1 LFKAQIL
8 NSPLVINIL
17 LPLADIF
24 LSLKLVDYHA
34 QPLFLHEQ
42 QNIPMAQT
50 VAEKFLKDSAS
61 KSFDLQH
68 RQIINNNIDKYE
80 HAFEKGKS
88 KFLDLENSKIKAN
101 LIKWKVIENLDR
113 YLLDFESNFTAHGG
127 KVIWANDAEE
137 AREEIWKIM
146 EQHQAK
152 SVVKSKSMATEE
164 IELNHF
170 LEKKNIETIESD
182 LGEFIIQLLGQKPYH
197 FVTPAMH
204 LSLEEIA
211 KLFHEKFDTPLEAT
225 AEELTMKARE
235 ILREKYTQADMGIT
249 GANFLLADTGAIAI
263 TENEGNARLTT
274 TFPKVHIAVVGIEKI
289 LPSIND
295 LDLFWPLLAT
305 HGTGQNLTV
314 YNTVLSGPRKNTEY
328 DGPEE
333 MYVILLDN
341 GRTNV
346 LEQKEQ
352 RQGLYCIRCG
362 ACLNVCPIYQNIGGH
377 TYETTYQGPIG
388 SLISPH
394 LNGMKEFKHLSYAS
408 SLCGKCTEVC
418 PVGIDIQKM
427 LLVNRRDAVQQDLV
441 SSVEKKG
448 WSMFTWAIQKRKLLD
463 FFGGKTKNFFVRN
476 FFKKAWGNQRELPKI
491 ADKSFSQQWKEKQK
505 DK

>member
-1 LFKAQIL
+1 
-8 NSPLVINIL
+8 
-17 LPLADIF
+17 
-24 LSLKLVDYHA
+24 
-34 QPLFLHEQ
+34 
-42 QNIPMAQT
+42 MAQD
-50 VAEKFLKDSAS
+50 VAEKFLKDSAV
-61 KSFDLQH
+61 KSFDQRH
-68 RQIINNNIDKYE
+68 REIINTNIDKYNL
-80 HAFEKGKS
+80 AFERGKS
-88 KFLDLENSKIKAN
+88 KFFDLENSKKKAN
-101 LIKWKVIENLDR
+101 LIKWKTIENLER
-113 YLLDFESNFTAHGG
+113 YLLDFESNFTKKGG
-127 KVIWANDAEE
+127 QVIWANDAEE
-137 AREEIWKIM
+137 ARQEIAKIM
-146 EQHQAK
+146 ERHQAQ

-170 LEKKNIETIESD
+170 LEKQHIEVFESD
-182 LGEFIIQLLGQKPYH
+182 LGEFIIQLLDQKPYH

-211 KLFHEKFDTPLEAT
+211 KLFHEKFDTPLDAS
-225 AEELTMKARE
+225 AEQLTMKARE
-235 ILREKYTQADMGIT
+235 LLREKYTSTDVGIS
-249 GANFLLADTGAIAI
+249 GANFIIADTGGIAI

-274 TFPKVHIAVVGIEKI
+274 SFPKVHIALVGIEKVI
-289 LPSIND
+289 PTMSD
-295 LDLFWPLLAT
+295 LDLFWPLLAS

-314 YNTVLSGPRKNTEY
+314 YNTILGGPRQEKDI

-346 LEQKEQ
+346 LAQKDQ

-394 LNGMKEFKHLSYAS
+394 LQGMKEFKHLSYAS

-427 LLVNRRDAVQQDLV
+427 LLLNRRDAVAQGLAPG
-441 SSVEKKG
+441 VERRAWKG
-448 WSMFTWAIQKRKLLD
+448 FTYAIQRRGLID
-463 FFGGKTKNFFVRN
+463 FFSGKTKNFFLQN
-476 FFKKAWGNQRELPKI
+476 FFKKTWGKHRELPKL
-491 ADKSFSQQWKEKQK
+491 AEKSFAKQWRERRDQ
-505 DK
+505 

>member
-1 LFKAQIL
+1 MAQH
-8 NSPLVINIL
+8 
-17 LPLADIF
+17 LAD
-24 LSLKLVDYHA
+24 
-34 QPLFLHEQ
+34 
-42 QNIPMAQT
+42 
-50 VAEKFLKDSAS
+50 KFLKDSAA
-61 KSFDLQH
+61 KSFDKRH
-68 RQIINNNIDKYE
+68 RDIINASMDKYNA
-80 HAFEKGKS
+80 AFERGKS
-88 KFLDLENSKIKAN
+88 KFFDLENSKKKAN
-101 LIKWKVIENLDR
+101 LIKWKTIENLDR
-113 YLLDFESNFTAHGG
+113 YLLDFESNFTKRGG
-127 KVIWANDAEE
+127 HVIWANDAEE
-137 AREEIWKIM
+137 ARHEISQILKRH
-146 EQHQAK
+146 EAQ

-170 LEKKNIETIESD
+170 LEKMGIETFESD

-211 KLFHEKFDTPLEAT
+211 QLFHEKFDTPLDAT
-225 AEELTMKARE
+225 AEQLTMKARE
-235 ILREKYTQADMGIT
+235 LLRERYTSADVGIS
-249 GANFLLADTGAIAI
+249 GANFLIADTGSIAI
-263 TENEGNARLTT
+263 SENEGNARLTT
-274 TFPKVHIAVVGIEKI
+274 SFPKVHIAVVGIEKVI
-289 LPSIND
+289 PSIGD
-295 LDLFWPLLAT
+295 LDLFWPLLAS

-314 YNTVLSGPRKNTEY
+314 YNSILSGPRQAEES

-346 LEQKEQ
+346 LAQKDQ

-394 LNGMKEFKHLSYAS
+394 LQGMKEFKHLSYAS

-427 LLVNRRDAVQQDLV
+427 LLLNRRD
-441 SSVEKKG
+441 SVKEGLAPSMEVKAWKG
-448 WSMFTWAIQKRKLLD
+448 FTYAIQRRGLID
-463 FFGGKTKNFFVRN
+463 FFGGNTKNFVLSN
-476 FFKKAWGNQRELPKI
+476 LFKKTWGAHRELPKL
-491 ADKSFSQQWKEKQK
+491 AKKSFAQQWKKSKE
-505 DK
+505 

>member
-1 LFKAQIL
+1 
-8 NSPLVINIL
+8 
-17 LPLADIF
+17 
-24 LSLKLVDYHA
+24 
-34 QPLFLHEQ
+34 
-42 QNIPMAQT
+42 MAQD
-50 VAEKFLKDSAS
+50 VAEKFLKDSAV
-61 KSFDLQH
+61 KSFDQRH
-68 RQIINNNIDKYE
+68 REIINTNIDKYNL
-80 HAFEKGKS
+80 AFERGKS
-88 KFLDLENSKIKAN
+88 KFFDLENSKKKAN
-101 LIKWKVIENLDR
+101 LIKWKTIENLER
-113 YLLDFESNFTAHGG
+113 YLLDFESNFTKKGG
-127 KVIWANDAEE
+127 QVIWANDAEE
-137 AREEIWKIM
+137 ARQEIAKIM
-146 EQHQAK
+146 ERHQAQ

-170 LEKKNIETIESD
+170 LEKQHVEVFESD
-182 LGEFIIQLLGQKPYH
+182 LGEFIIQLLDQKPYH

-211 KLFHEKFDTPLEAT
+211 KLFHEKFDTPLDAS
-225 AEELTMKARE
+225 AEQLTMKARE
-235 ILREKYTQADMGIT
+235 LLREKYTSTDVGIS
-249 GANFLLADTGAIAI
+249 GANFIIADTGGIAI

-274 TFPKVHIAVVGIEKI
+274 SFPKVHIALVGIEKVI
-289 LPSIND
+289 PTMSD
-295 LDLFWPLLAT
+295 LDLFWPLLAS

-314 YNTVLSGPRKNTEY
+314 YNTILGGPRQEKDI

-346 LEQKEQ
+346 LAQKDQ

-394 LNGMKEFKHLSYAS
+394 LQGMKEFKHLSYAS

-427 LLVNRRDAVQQDLV
+427 LLLNRRDAVAQGLAPG
-441 SSVEKKG
+441 VERRAWKG
-448 WSMFTWAIQKRKLLD
+448 FTYAIQRRGLID
-463 FFGGKTKNFFVRN
+463 FFSGKTKNFFLQN
-476 FFKKAWGNQRELPKI
+476 FFKKTWGKHRELPKL
-491 ADKSFSQQWKEKQK
+491 AEKSFAKQWRERRDQ
-505 DK
+505 